1 MAKIIAIASGKGGV
15 GKSMIATNVALLFAR
30 QGRQVVLVDLD
41 IGGANLHILFGV
53 LNPSATLTDFI
64 ERKVDSLESLA
75 QPISW
80 GSGLRLIP
88 GTGNTLA
95 TANLLYAQKKR
106 LIRQIRSLKADMI
119 ILDCAPGASYQA
131 LDFFLLAHVPLLV
144 ATPDPAS
151 VIELSRFF
159 QLATIRK
166 VATSGLS
173 REEKEVKKRLS
184 RQEFSCMQDILD
196 VRGQTQ
202 EVNKVA
208 VASTTALTIHPYLL
222 FNRVSES
229 TKLSA
234 SYLERMAL
242 QFIGRNFVTLG
253 EIPQD
258 TAVEQSVRNFLPVVD
273 YAPYS
278 QAAMALTQGFD
289 LLQQQI
295 KNEEEVRR

>member
-30 QGRQVVLVDLD
+30 QGRQVVLMDLD
-41 IGGANLHILFGV
+41 IGGANLHILLGV

-64 ERKVDSLESLA
+64 ERNVDSLESLA
-75 QPISW
+75 QPIPW
-80 GSGLRLIP
+80 GSGLRFIP

-106 LIRQIRSLKADMI
+106 LMRHVRSLKADII

-131 LDFFLLAHVPLLV
+131 LDFFLLANVHVLV

-151 VIELSRFF
+151 VIELYRFL
-159 QLATIRK
+159 QLATIRN
-166 VATSGLS
+166 VVTSGLS
-173 REEKEVKKRLS
+173 REEKEVGKKLA
-184 RQEFSCMQDILD
+184 RQEFSCMQEILD

-202 EVNKVA
+202 DVKK
-208 VASTTALTIHPYLL
+208 TAAAFMTLPTIHPSLL

-234 SYLERMAL
+234 SYLQQMAL
-242 QFIGRNFVTLG
+242 QFIGRDFEVLG

-258 TAVEQSVRNFLPVVD
+258 TAVEQSVRSFLPVVD

-278 QAAMALTQGFD
+278 PAATALTQMFHV
-289 LLQQQI
+289 LQQQVNHE
-295 KNEEEVRR
+295 KEA